1 MFSLKQLIQSL
12 KYASKGFRFVFAH
25 EQNFRIQILVALL
38 VLLAML
44 YFRITGIHAVML
56 IFSIVSV
63 LVLEVVNSVFEHLI
77 DLLKPRLHY
86 VVGEIKNMMAAAV
99 LLASVS
105 ASLVGAIIFWPYLL
119 GIIQRF
125 SL

>member
-1 MFSLKQLIQSL
+1 MFSLKQLQQSIQ
-12 KYASKGFRFVFAH
+12 YAFKGFRFVFTH
-25 EQNFRIQILVALL
+25 EQNFRIQIFVALL
-38 VLLAML
+38 VLIAMV
-44 YFRITGIHAVML
+44 YFRITGIHAVMI

-63 LVLEVVNSVFEHLI
+63 LVLEVVNSIFEHLV

-86 VVGEIKNMMAAAV
+86 LVGEIKNMMAAAV

-105 ASLVGAIIFWPYLL
+105 AIIVGWIIFWPYVL
-119 GIIQRF
+119 GIIQQF

>member
-1 MFSLKQLIQSL
+1 M
-12 KYASKGFRFVFAH
+12 H
-25 EQNFRIQILVALL
+25 EQNFRIQIFVALL
-38 VLLAML
+38 VLIAML
-44 YFRITGIHAVML
+44 YFRITGIRAVML

-63 LVLEVVNSVFEHLI
+63 LVLEVINSIFEHLV

-86 VVGEIKNMMAAAV
+86 VVGEIKNMMAASV

-105 ASLVGAIIFWPYLL
+105 AGIVGVIIFWPYLL

>member
-1 MFSLKQLIQSL
+1 MLSLKQLSHSL
-12 KYASKGFRFVFAH
+12 KYAFKGFRFVFVH

-38 VLLAML
+38 VVIAML

-63 LVLEVVNSVFEHLI
+63 LVLEVINSIFEHLV

-105 ASLVGAIIFWPYLL
+105 AVIVGVIIFWPYLL

>member
-1 MFSLKQLIQSL
+1 MLSLKKFSHSIQ
-12 KYASKGFRFVFAH
+12 YALKGFRFVFLH
-25 EQNFRIQILVALL
+25 EQNFRIQIFVSLL
-38 VLLAML
+38 VLIAMV
-44 YFRITGIHAVML
+44 YFRISGIHAVML

-63 LVLEVVNSVFEHLI
+63 LVLEVINSVFEHLV

-105 ASLVGAIIFWPYLL
+105 AGIVGFIIFWPYLL

>member
-1 MFSLKQLIQSL
+1 MLSLKQLNHSL
-12 KYASKGFRFVFAH
+12 RYAFKGFRFVFTH
-25 EQNFRIQILVALL
+25 EQNFRIQIFVALL
-38 VLLAML
+38 VLIAMV
-44 YFRITGIHAVML
+44 YFRVTGIHAVML

-105 ASLVGAIIFWPYLL
+105 AVIVGTIIFWPYLL